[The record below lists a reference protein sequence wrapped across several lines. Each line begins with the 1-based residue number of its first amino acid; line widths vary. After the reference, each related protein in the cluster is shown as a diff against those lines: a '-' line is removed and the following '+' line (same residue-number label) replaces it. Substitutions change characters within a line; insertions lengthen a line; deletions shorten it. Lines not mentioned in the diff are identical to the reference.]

1 LTNLNTLNTFKIS
14 NATIDTPK
22 LSYSHRGNAIK
33 VQKPNLFYRERAKL
47 ET

>member
-1 LTNLNTLNTFKIS
+1 MS
-14 NATIDTPK
+14 DATIDTSE

-47 ET
+47 KT